1 LVGVNAAAATVFS
14 VNPAE
19 AGLRIDAFLVGRS
32 VAVSAAAARR
42 LLAETTVL
50 VDGRRGRKGD
60 RLTPGQTVEVL
71 PAGGRRRE
79 DASFEAVPPLV
90 VLHEDDA
97 LVVLDKPAGIACHP
111 LRDGEGVTL
120 ATALLA
126 RYPECAG
133 ASDDPREAGFAH
145 RLDIG
150 TSGVIVAARSAVVHR
165 ALRTFLGGGGSVK
178 QYLAEVVGVPAGQG
192 VTVVDMPIGR
202 QGRRGARVVLGGGR
216 GALPARTEVR
226 LRAAG
231 ADTALVEAT
240 LTAGRAHQVRAH
252 LAHLGTPILGDRLY
266 GDSAAQAL
274 ADARGVAGFRLH
286 AWRLRLVHP
295 TTGATMEFEAPLPA
309 WAMRHDR
316 QESR

>member
-1 LVGVNAAAATVFS
+1 VGVTEAARTVFS
-14 VNPAE
+14 VTPAE

-42 LLAETTVL
+42 LLAQTTVL
-50 VDGRRGRKGD
+50 VDGRRGHKGD

-71 PAGGRRRE
+71 PAVGRDR
-79 DASFEAVPPLV
+79 DGADLAAAPPLV
-90 VLHEDDA
+90 VLYEDDG

-126 RYPECAG
+126 RYPECAS
-133 ASDDPREAGFAH
+133 ASADPREAGFAH
-145 RLDIG
+145 RLDTG
-150 TSGVIVAARSAVVHR
+150 TSGIIVAARSAGVHQALR
-165 ALRTFLGGGGSVK
+165 ALLGGGGSVK
-178 QYLAEVVGVPAGQG
+178 QYLAEVVGVPASQG
-192 VTVVDMPIGR
+192 VIVVDMPIGR

-216 GALPARTEVR
+216 GALPAQTEVR
-226 LRAAG
+226 VRAAG
-231 ADTALVEAT
+231 VETAIVEAT
-240 LTAGRAHQVRAH
+240 LTTGRAHQVRAH

-274 ADARGVAGFRLH
+274 ADARGVVGFHLH
-286 AWRLRLVHP
+286 AWRLRLAHP
-295 TTGATMEFEAPLPA
+295 ITGATMQFEAPPPS